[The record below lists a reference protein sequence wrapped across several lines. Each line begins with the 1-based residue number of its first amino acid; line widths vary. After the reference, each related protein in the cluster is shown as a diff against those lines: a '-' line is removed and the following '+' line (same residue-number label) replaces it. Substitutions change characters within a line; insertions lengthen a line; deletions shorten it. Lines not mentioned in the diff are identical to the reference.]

1 MEGIDIY
8 PLEKQLEKNTPELPK
23 LNVFQIILQLDL
35 VFEGTFVHHL
45 ELQVINC
52 SNFYNQDDYKN
63 SVVNRQDLIE
73 EIRHNYMTE
82 VYNILKFNVAD
93 DSNKGTGKKVKKT
106 KKRIKELDNKV
117 TKGKSKDTDDKKRK
131 RKRKPVKT
139 TTSQTQMPKKM
150 ENKEDDIEVNKVSIC
165 QRRLK
170 AKKKK

>member
-1 MEGIDIY
+1 
-8 PLEKQLEKNTPELPK
+8 
-23 LNVFQIILQLDL
+23 
-35 VFEGTFVHHL
+35 
-45 ELQVINC
+45 
-52 SNFYNQDDYKN
+52 
-63 SVVNRQDLIE
+63 
-73 EIRHNYMTE
+73 MTE
-82 VYNILKFNVAD
+82 VYNIVKFNVAD
-93 DSNKGTGKKVKKT
+93 DSNMGTGKKVKKT